1 MNHKWKY
8 QPPTPETKEAAKTL
22 AEEIGISPLLGLLLL
37 RRGITTARDAHHFFH
52 PQLSDLHD
60 PFLMKDMAI
69 AVERLNQAIGMKQKI
84 LICGDYDVDGCTAVN
99 WLVPL
104 RCRWQIQQGREQE
117 KTMSNAKRYKRAVR
131 LCF

>member
-60 PFLMKDMAI
+60 PFLMNDMAI

-84 LICGDYDVDGCTAVN
+84 LI
-99 WLVPL
+99 
-104 RCRWQIQQGREQE
+104 
-117 KTMSNAKRYKRAVR
+117 
-131 LCF
+131 